1 MLSDSNGRATLKAKA
16 VRTMLKEKYGAQFW
30 NFEDDPVAGNE
41 FTQPAWIEPS
51 RFPIEQ
57 IHSDIQ
63 ALVS

>member
-1 MLSDSNGRATLKAKA
+1 
-16 VRTMLKEKYGAQFW
+16 MLKEKYGAQFW

-41 FTQPAWIEPS
+41 FTQPAWIVPS